1 MLYLDAASDHHPSN
15 LDTTFYIQ
23 NGGREVIGAEKTT
36 SLSFMLETC
45 LLFRF
50 VVDSSQY
57 TNGEI
62 QPLVTGWPVEL
73 EK

>member
-1 MLYLDAASDHHPSN
+1 MYLDAASDHHPSN
-15 LDTTFYIQ
+15 LDTKVYIQ
-23 NGGREVIGAEKTT
+23 NGGREVIGAKKTT